1 MITLFSSTRRGFL
14 THSLH
19 AVGVL
24 TIGFHVP
31 MTADSQTL
39 SATRSTL
46 DANEVDGYFSI
57 HADGRITLYCGKV
70 DLGQGIRIAI
80 PQMAA
85 EELGIDVAKIH
96 MIDGDTALTPDQGP
110 TAGSSGIMRGGVQ
123 IRQAAATARQALIA
137 MAATQLNMTADSLDA
152 IDGEVKPIA
161 GGKGIAFKDLIGN
174 QQFKLKIDS
183 KAKLRNPKTY
193 RYVGLGLPRPDV
205 PAKVTGTHIYMQDFS
220 LPGMVHARVIRP
232 QSVGSRLINVDESS
246 IKGIGNA
253 RVVRIEDFLA
263 VVADDEWDAQKASV
277 ALKVQW
283 SQEKNLLGHAGVRE
297 WMRNGPFESTET
309 LMKKGDVQQGFSQ
322 STQKI
327 QASYYW
333 PVQSHASMGPSCA
346 VADLSDAQQAIVWSA
361 SQATHRLRRIISRLM
376 GIPTEK
382 VRVIYLDGAGCYGMN
397 GHDDA
402 SLDAAL
408 ISKAIGKP
416 VRVQWTRQDEH
427 RWDPKGPPQLI
438 DIEGGISAEGKIA
451 AWKTVMFMP
460 KATAQ
465 LPNIPL
471 LGPQSAGIKQPMG
484 ISTGLISQNGNP
496 PYSAPHVEVS
506 ANWLKDAP
514 LRPSNIRAPGKVAN
528 CFAVESFTDELSHL
542 AGVDPVEFR
551 LQGLS
556 DARGIEIIQRTA
568 KLIDWEKRS
577 TPVSKRSGKLLKGRG
592 MAYMHYKGNET
603 YVGVAMDVE
612 VNTQTGV
619 IQVKRL
625 ACAHDC
631 GLVINPDGTKAQ
643 VEGNLLQTLSRT
655 LHEEVKFD
663 QSQVTS
669 SNWVSYPILT
679 FPEVPELLIE
689 LINRPS
695 EPPLGAGEAAATPI
709 PAALA
714 NAVFDACG
722 LRMRTAPFTPQQFKL
737 EWSKI

>member
-1 MITLFSSTRRGFL
+1 MSALLSSARRSFL
-14 THSLH
+14 THTLQSF
-19 AVGVL
+19 GVL
-24 TIGFHVP
+24 TIGFQLPSVHAQIP
-31 MTADSQTL
+31 L
-39 SATRSTL
+39 ATRSTL
-46 DANEVDGYFSI
+46 DVNEVDGYFSI

-85 EELGIDVAKIH
+85 EELGIDVAKIQ

-137 MAATQLNMTADSLDA
+137 VAATQMNVPIDSLDA
-152 IDGEVKPIA
+152 IDGEIRPIG
-161 GGKGIAFKDLIGN
+161 GGKGIAFQNLIGN

-183 KAKLRNPKTY
+183 KAKLRNPNTY
-193 RYVGLGLPRPDV
+193 RYVGKGLPRPDV
-205 PAKVTGTHIYMQDFS
+205 PAKVMGTHVYMQDFS
-220 LPGMVHARVIRP
+220 LPGMLHARVIRP
-232 QSVGSRLINVDESS
+232 QSVGSRIISVDESS
-246 IKGIGNA
+246 IKRIGKA
-253 RVVRIEDFLA
+253 RIVRIEDFLA
-263 VVADDEWDAQKASV
+263 VVAEDEWDAQRASV

-283 SQEKNLLGHAGVRE
+283 SLEKNLLGHAGVKDWLRK
-297 WMRNGPFESTET
+297 GPFESTQT
-309 LMKKGDVQQGFSQ
+309 IMKKGDVQQGLSQ

-346 VADLSDAQQAIVWSA
+346 VADLSDGQQAVVWSA
-361 SQATHRLRRIISRLM
+361 SQATHRLRGIIARLM
-376 GIPTEK
+376 GIPNDK

-416 VRVQWTRQDEH
+416 VRVQWTRQDENI
-427 RWDPKGPPQLI
+427 WDPKGPPQLI
-438 DIEGGISAEGKIA
+438 DIEGGVSADGKIA
-451 AWKTVMFMP
+451 AWKTVMFIP

-471 LGPQSAGIKQPMG
+471 LGPQSAGIKQLMG

-496 PYSAPHVEVS
+496 PYSTPHVEVS
-506 ANWLKDAP
+506 ANWHKDAP
-514 LRPSNIRAPGKVAN
+514 LRPSNIRAPGKIAN
-528 CFAVESFTDELSHL
+528 CFALESFTDELSHL
-542 AGVDPVEFR
+542 AGVDPLEFR
-551 LQGLS
+551 LQGIS

-568 KLIDWEKRS
+568 KLIGWKKRN
-577 TPVSKRSGKLLKGRG
+577 TLVTKRSGTQLKGRG

-603 YVGVAMDVE
+603 YVGVAMDVV

-631 GLVINPDGTKAQ
+631 GLIINPDGTQAQ

-663 QSQVTS
+663 KSQVTS
-669 SNWVSYPILT
+669 SNWATYPILT
-679 FPEVPELLIE
+679 FPQVPEILID
-689 LINRPS
+689 LIDRPF

-722 LRMRTAPFTPQQFKL
+722 VRMRTAPFTPAQFKID
-737 EWSKI
+737 WSTI